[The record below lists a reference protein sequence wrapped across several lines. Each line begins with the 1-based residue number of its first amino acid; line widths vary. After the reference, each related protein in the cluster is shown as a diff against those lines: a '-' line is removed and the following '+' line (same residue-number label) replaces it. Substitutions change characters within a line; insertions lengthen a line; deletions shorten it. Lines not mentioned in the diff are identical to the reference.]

1 MIQQLMDEV
10 NTEQGYGVFL
20 MAQMDSTPDT
30 LQFIIATTEFDE
42 SVNGLRDKRRYIVR
56 CIGVQEHHLTLG
68 IFKHMSLHQK
78 EEHPLLYQY
87 NSQPM
92 GLFFRGNATNANE
105 LVLDVFQGYASTFGQ
120 WRHIPDYLN
129 VSKPLVDIFS
139 GGGDLVGE
147 MPKPLAERLDKVLKH
162 HQLETRIIEGE
173 RHKEMPYMKA
183 LLLDESYIVA
193 IDFSVD
199 ELGKV

>member
-20 MAQMDSTPDT
+20 MAQMDSAPDT

-42 SVNGLRDKRRYIVR
+42 TVNGLRDKHRYIVR
-56 CIGVQEHHLTLG
+56 CIGVQEHQIMLG
-68 IFKHMSLHQK
+68 MFKHISLHQK

-87 NSQPM
+87 NTTPV
-92 GLFFRGNATNANE
+92 GLFFRGNPTNVNE
-105 LVLDVFQGYASTFGQ
+105 LILDVFQGYASTFGQ

-129 VSKPLVDIFS
+129 VSKPLVDVFS
-139 GGGDLVGE
+139 SGGDLVGE
-147 MPKPLAERLDKVLKH
+147 MPKPLADRLDKILKH
-162 HQLETRIIEGE
+162 HQLETKIIEGE

-183 LLLDESYIVA
+183 LLLDESYVVA

-199 ELGKV
+199 KLGKV

>member
-1 MIQQLMDEV
+1 MIQQLLDEV
-10 NTEQGYGVFL
+10 NAEEGYGVFL

-42 SVNGLRDKRRYIVR
+42 TVNGLRDKHRYIVR
-56 CIGVQEHHLTLG
+56 CIGVQEHHISLG
-68 IFKHMSLHQK
+68 IFKHMSIKQK

-87 NSQPM
+87 NAPPV
-92 GLFFRGNATNANE
+92 GLFFRGTPTDTNE
-105 LVLDVFQGYASTFGQ
+105 LVLDIFQGYASTFGQ
-120 WRHIPDYLN
+120 WRQIPEYMN

-147 MPKPLAERLDKVLKH
+147 MPKPLADRLDKVIKH
-162 HQLETRIIEGE
+162 HQLETKMIEGE

-183 LLLDESYIVA
+183 LLMDESYIVA

-199 ELGKV
+199 ELGKA